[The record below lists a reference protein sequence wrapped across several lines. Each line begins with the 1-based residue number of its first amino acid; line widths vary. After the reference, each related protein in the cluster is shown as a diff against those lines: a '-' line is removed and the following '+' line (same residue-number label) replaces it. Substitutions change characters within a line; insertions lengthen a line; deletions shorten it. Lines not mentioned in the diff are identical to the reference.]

1 MKILSS
7 LAVLGLLAA
16 GAAVS
21 QQDREGGE
29 RGRQGTRG
37 GMDAAGD
44 PDKYF
49 AHCASIMNLAE
60 ISAGRLAEQRSQNE
74 EVKKFGQQ
82 MAKDHT
88 QANSE
93 LSRLVEKM
101 GMRMPAQADEGHAMM
116 VLHLS
121 KLKAEDFDA
130 EYAACMVAEHAK
142 AVALF
147 EAKAK
152 SAKDPELKA
161 WAEKTLGHLK
171 HHLEAARELQQ
182 KVAPKE
188 SK

>member
-7 LAVLGLLAA
+7 LFVLGLLAA

-49 AHCASIMNLAE
+49 MLCASMMNLAE
-60 ISAGRLAEQRSQNE
+60 ISAGRLAERRSQHE
-74 EVKKFGQQ
+74 DVKAFGQR
-82 MAKDHT
+82 MVKDHT

-93 LSRLVEKM
+93 LARLAQKA
-101 GMRMPAQADEGHAMM
+101 GLSMPAQADESHAMM
-116 VLHLS
+116 IMHLS

-130 EYAACMVAEHAK
+130 EYASLMVAEHAK

-152 SAKDPELKA
+152 SAKDPDLKA
-161 WAEKTLGHLK
+161 WSEKTLQHLK

>member
-7 LAVLGLLAA
+7 LVVLGLLAA

-21 QQDREGGE
+21 QERE
-29 RGRQGTRG
+29 GRQGARG
-37 GMDAAGD
+37 STDAAGD

-74 EVKKFGQQ
+74 DVKKFGQR
-82 MAKDHT
+82 MVKDHT
-88 QANSE
+88 QANAE
-93 LSRLVEKM
+93 LSKLASKM
-101 GMRMPAQADEGHAMM
+101 GLRVPTQADEGHAMM

-121 KLKAEDFDA
+121 KLNAEDFDA
-130 EYAACMVAEHAK
+130 EYATCMVAEHAK
-142 AVALF
+142 AVAVF

-171 HHLEAARELQQ
+171 HHLEAAKELQQ